1 MKVSE
6 ISLFPSSCHPRNV
19 YSSRDRDGRVIVFL
33 SIASFNI
40 SLTVTEGRDAKG
52 AETLTENAGWVKDM
66 TPSSPS
72 SIKEYSALDKSRE
85 KDGIRI

>member
-1 MKVSE
+1 M
-6 ISLFPSSCHPRNV
+6 
-19 YSSRDRDGRVIVFL
+19 IVFL

-40 SLTVTEGRDAKG
+40 SFTDSEGREAKG